1 MSQTATSAA
10 NNITSADAAETGG
23 GPRTPGGVAMID
35 AVNNA
40 HQGFHPLRSLW
51 GLTGH
56 GSRGTLRRKHV
67 FTLCCK
73 LVLGIGQVGLY
84 ITKIYLG
91 QIIDDG
97 HPRLHRLH
105 RSSPCQSLHR
115 APRAPQSQTRV
126 NGTHA
131 IVHWVLGSS
140 YGLSESSLA
149 SPYRYIA
156 LS

>member
-1 MSQTATSAA
+1 MSQTAASAA
-10 NNITSADAAETGG
+10 NQMSADAAETGG

-73 LVLGIGQVGLY
+73 LVLGIGQVSLY
-84 ITKIYLG
+84 IIKIYAG
-91 QIIDDG
+91 QIIHDG
-97 HPRLHRLH
+97 HPRIHRLH
-105 RSSPCQSLHR
+105 PSSPYQSLHR
-115 APRAPQSQTRV
+115 GLRAPPSPTRA

-131 IVHWVLGSS
+131 IVHWDLGSS

-149 SPYRYIA
+149 SLSRYIA